1 MENKFNKKSSSIA
14 EELQRYSRRWV
25 ALVHDKVVASGETL
39 REVEEKAE
47 QQGYTQYATFLV
59 PPTDSIFIPVAV

>member
-1 MENKFNKKSSSIA
+1 MEDEFNKEASMIA
-14 EELQRYSRRWV
+14 EELHPYARKWV

-47 QQGYTQYATFLV
+47 QKGYPQYATFLV
-59 PPTDSIFIPVAV
+59 PPTNAIFIPLAA